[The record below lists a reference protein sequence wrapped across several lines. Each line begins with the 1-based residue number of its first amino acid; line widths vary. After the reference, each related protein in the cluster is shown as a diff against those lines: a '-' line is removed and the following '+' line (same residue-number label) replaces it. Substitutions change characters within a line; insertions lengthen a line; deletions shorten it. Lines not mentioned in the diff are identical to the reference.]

1 MTSKTASSS
10 DVKSQSAAALPDSQA
25 PLRFVTAASLFDGHD
40 AAINMIRRLLQ
51 SGGAEV
57 VHLGHNRSVAD
68 IVRAA
73 IQEDADAV
81 AVSSYQ
87 GGHSEYFA
95 YMVDTLRE
103 QGCEHI
109 RVIVGGGGTIS
120 PQEVAALE
128 VHGVEKIYTPE
139 DGRLLGLTGM
149 INDVFRRVR
158 TARRAPFAMAPVN
171 AADHRHLARCITML
185 EGEAAN
191 SGVAGTDALRKALTR
206 PVKRAPVVG
215 ITGTGGAGKSS
226 LTDELLQRFLRA
238 YPDRQIAVVAVDP
251 TRRRSGG
258 ALLGDRIRMNSLSN
272 SSVFMRSL
280 ATRRQ
285 NLATSAVLQDVIELY
300 QQAGFDLI
308 LVETAGIGQSD
319 TEIVDL
325 VDISTYVMT
334 GDYGAASQL
343 EKIDMLDF
351 ADLVVLNKFE
361 KRGAADALR
370 DVRKQWRRNHPDR
383 MKIADTEV
391 PVYPTIASRFNDP
404 GVNRLFGALCARLDQ
419 QSSSAGQWL
428 TPAIAALVPAANA
441 IISRDALIPENR
453 GRYLAEIAASGRKT
467 RAQLERQATAATQ
480 AQSLHRALQ
489 ALADAALPPL
499 LDRFKADSGRDTLRD
514 AYHRALDELGADNI
528 ALLKEWPTRLQG
540 ITDSQFTYV
549 VRGKQVRGDNYLE
562 TLSRNR
568 VPKIA
573 SPRMTDLGDVLRF
586 LGNEN
591 LPGTYPYTAGVYPYR
606 REAEDPIRMFAG
618 EGTPERTNRRFHL
631 LAKGSPATRLSTA
644 FDSTTLYGEDPDL
657 RPDIYGRTGNSGV
670 SIATLDDMKKLYSGF
685 DLCAPTTSVSMTI
698 NGPAPMLLAMF
709 MNTAIDQRVER
720 FLRTTERWPLVE
732 RHVTELRR
740 SQQAAGMVQSQYV
753 GELPEGHDGSGLGLL
768 GLSAEQLVGVSI
780 DARELLTSAEY
791 QRLAAEAHSLARGT
805 VQADILKEDQA
816 QNTCIFSTE
825 FAMRL
830 MGDVQQYFID
840 HNVRN
845 FYSVSISGY
854 HIAEAGANPI
864 SQLAFTLS
872 NGFTIVEYYLSR
884 GMKIDDFAPNLSF
897 FFSNGMD
904 AEYAVIGRVARR
916 IWARAMRERY
926 GADARSQ
933 MLKYHV
939 QTSGRSLHAREIQF
953 NDIRTTLQAMYAL
966 FDNCNSLHTN
976 AFDEALTTPTEDS
989 VRRAVAIQLI
999 INREL
1004 GINATQNPWQGS
1016 FMIDYLTDLVE
1027 ESVYREFESISER
1040 GGVLGAMETMYQR
1053 GKIQEESLYYETRK
1067 HDGSLPIIGV
1077 NTFLS
1082 QHDASAEHA
1091 AVALIRSTDEEK
1103 QQQVTGVVTFQQRG
1117 AASRA
1122 TALDTLRATAASG
1135 GNTFASLMSAVRVAS
1150 LGQISHALY
1159 QVGGQYRRS
1168 M

>member
-1 MTSKTASSS
+1 MPVAEP
-10 DVKSQSAAALPDSQA
+10 QQ

-51 SGGAEV
+51 AGGAEV

-87 GGHSEYFA
+87 GGHNEYFA
-95 YMVDTLRE
+95 YMVDMLRDL
-103 QGCEHI
+103 GASHI
-109 RVIVGGGGTIS
+109 RVIVGGGGTIA
-120 PQEVAALE
+120 PQEIAALE
-128 VHGVEKIYTPE
+128 QHGVEKIYTPE
-139 DGRLLGLTGM
+139 DGRLLGLQGM
-149 INDVFRRVR
+149 IDDVFRRVR
-158 TARRAPFAMAPVN
+158 AARRPAFAMAPLN
-171 AADHRHLARCITML
+171 AREHGQIARCVTML
-185 EGEAAN
+185 EGEAAS
-191 SGVAGTDALRKALTR
+191 SGAVAGVEALRKALARKVT
-206 PVKRAPVVG
+206 RAPVVG

-226 LTDELLQRFLRA
+226 LNDELLQRLLRA
-238 YPDRQIAVVAVDP
+238 FPDRQIAVVAVDP

-285 NLATSAVLQDVIELY
+285 NLATSAVLKDVIELY
-300 QQAGFDLI
+300 QQCGFDLI

-325 VDISTYVMT
+325 VDVPLYVMT
-334 GDYGAASQL
+334 ADYGAASQL

-361 KRGAADALR
+361 KRGASDALR

-383 MKIADTEV
+383 MRIADRDV

-404 GVNRLFGALCARLDQ
+404 GVNRLFAALCARLD
-419 QSSSAGQWL
+419 AKLGTPGRWL
-428 TPAIAALVPAANA
+428 TPAVQQLAPPDDAE
-441 IISRDALIPENR
+441 ISRTALIPDNR
-453 GRYLAEIAASGRKT
+453 TRYLADIAQGGRDARARLEHCAQRASD
-467 RAQLERQATAATQ
+467 AQG
-480 AQSLHRALQ
+480 LHRALQ
-489 ALADAALPPL
+489 ALRDPDVPALLERYPDRLLASDHGDASRHTLRQAYHAAL
-499 LDRFKADSGRDTLRD
+499 DD
-514 AYHRALDELGADNI
+514 LGTESI
-528 ALLKEWPTRLQG
+528 SLLKAWPQRKRAVVEPQYSYSVRAREIRG
-540 ITDSQFTYV
+540 ENYV
-549 VRGKQVRGDNYLE
+549 E

-573 SPRMTDLGDVLRF
+573 APTFTDLGDILRF

-591 LPGTYPYTAGVYPYR
+591 LPGAYPYTAGVYPYR
-606 REAEDPIRMFAG
+606 REAEDPTRMFAG

-670 SIATLDDMKKLYSGF
+670 SIATLDDLKKLYSGF

-720 FLRTTERWPLVE
+720 FLRSEGRWGAAEAYIASLHAQ
-732 RHVTELRR
+732 R
-740 SQQAAGMVQSQYV
+740 QAQGIAPPRYHGD
-753 GELPEGHDGSGLGLL
+753 LPEGHDGSGLGLL
-768 GLSAEQLVGVSI
+768 GLTADQLVGVRSGGQ
-780 DARELLTSAEY
+780 ELLTQAEY
-791 QRLAAEAHSLARGT
+791 GRIAAEAQSLARGT

-825 FAMRL
+825 FAMRM
-830 MGDVQQYFID
+830 MGDVQQYFIEHD
-840 HNVRN
+840 VRN

-864 SQLAFTLS
+864 SQLAFTLA
-872 NGFTIVEYYLSR
+872 NGFTIVEYYLAR
-884 GMKIDDFAPNLSF
+884 GMQIDDFAPNLSF

-926 GADARSQ
+926 GAAPRSQ
-933 MLKYHV
+933 MLKYHI

-953 NDIRTTLQAMYAL
+953 NDIRTSLQALYAL

-976 AFDEALTTPTEDS
+976 AYDEALTTPTEES

-1004 GINATQNPWQGS
+1004 GLNATQNPWQGS
-1016 FMIDYLTDLVE
+1016 FAIEYLTDLVE
-1027 ESVYREFESISER
+1027 EAVYREFESISER

-1067 HDGSLPIIGV
+1067 HDGSLPLIGV

-1082 QHDASAEHA
+1082 AHDATAEHA
-1091 AVALIRSTDEEK
+1091 SVALIRSTEAEK
-1103 QQQVTGVVTFQQRG
+1103 QQQVDGVASFQARG
-1117 AASRA
+1117 AARREA
-1122 TALDTLRATAASG
+1122 ALAELSAAAAAG
-1135 GNTFASLMSAVRVAS
+1135 RNTFEALMVAVRCAS
-1150 LGQISHALY
+1150 LGQISQALY
-1159 QVGGQYRRS
+1159 EVGGRYRRS